1 MTPVTASDASQ
12 RAKGRWAILRNALMS
27 RSRGDSQEDE
37 PSIRYSIHKFA
48 GFQMLHR
55 NELSNAESKLLSE
68 RCNVDVIPATH
79 VIFEYNLPVMSK
91 ILGTN
96 FEPIL
101 KVRTTERKIV
111 KPDIKELISHQ
122 VYGVDNTGNTRVW
135 DSSNVLAY
143 LIMSEKKLV
152 RHSTEMAKRNNDEDD
167 FYSDNVPFIG
177 LEDILSLASCKT
189 VAEPQEKLR
198 VLELGA
204 GMAGLPALSLLSL
217 ESFRCKEKLDN
228 IPKIEVCLSDGHPL
242 CVENNKICA
251 KLTHSLGHAC
261 CEKLLWKSDEE
272 GLKECESLLTDID
285 DIYDTPEER
294 KSCKFDLILVSD
306 CTHFIDFH
314 TDLAATIGRLLRIQG
329 RCMMLQPHRGKSLM
343 KFIRIAESINYGKKS
358 CSGPLF
364 KIDLHDMFNEK
375 IHDMHK
381 KYVVQLENV
390 YDPNIH
396 RPLLLTL
403 TKLRH
408 FEEIIEGN
416 CTS

>member
-1 MTPVTASDASQ
+1 MTPTAASDASQ
-12 RAKGRWAILRNALMS
+12 RAKGRWAILRNALKS
-27 RSRGDSQEDE
+27 RSREDD
-37 PSIRYSIHKFA
+37 PSSRYSIHKFA
-48 GFQMLHR
+48 GFQILDR
-55 NELSNAESKLLSE
+55 NELSETESKLLSE
-68 RCNVDVIPATH
+68 SCNLDVIPATH
-79 VIFEYNLPVMSK
+79 VIAEYKIPVMSK

-111 KPDIKELISHQ
+111 KHDIKELVSHQ

-152 RHSTEMAKRNNDEDD
+152 HHSIEMAKRNTDEDD
-167 FYSDNVPFIG
+167 FYSNNVPFIG

-189 VAEPQEKLR
+189 IAEPQGKLR

-217 ESFRCKEKLDN
+217 ESFRYKEKLDN

-251 KLTHSLGHAC
+251 KLTHNLGRAC
-261 CEKLLWKSDEE
+261 CEKHLWKSDDE
-272 GLKECESLLTDID
+272 GLKECESLLTSID
-285 DIYDTPEER
+285 HIYDTPEGSKGR
-294 KSCKFDLILVSD
+294 NFDLIVVSD
-306 CTHFIDFH
+306 CTHFIEFH

-329 RCMMLQPHRGKSLM
+329 KCIMCQPHRGKSLM

-364 KIDLHDMFNEK
+364 KIELHDIFNEK
-375 IHDMHK
+375 IYDMHK
-381 KYVVQLENV
+381 QYVVQLENI
-390 YDPNIH
+390 YEPNIH

-408 FEEIIEGN
+408 FEENADGN
-416 CTS
+416 FTS